1 MIIVGFEQVFEKA
14 MIQDLQYQQVI
25 SLCPWNLI
33 FFKMPVA
40 TVLEEMLSFHRE
52 FRRSHTN

>member
-14 MIQDLQYQQVI
+14 MIQDLQYQQFI

-33 FFKMPVA
+33 FF
-40 TVLEEMLSFHRE
+40 
-52 FRRSHTN
+52 